1 MSLAHLRHGPLT
13 ERNNA
18 RAASLTKRAARLR
31 ALNQITQSITQ
42 HCGLPPALNL
52 DYDSLP
58 PPPHTP
64 SEDALLSAADLEKG
78 LHFQDSLLPFSL
90 DAVEHNP
97 AIKALAV
104 QNAASVTGPGVSAA
118 EFDASAPPSNSD
130 NVEKSPNDVGLDSDG
145 SRRPSYDSASLN
157 LPGRENRGSRAR
169 TAHLPPKEVQE
180 ERFRE
185 KQLRQEARR
194 KDAADAEKSQVE
206 AVSSPTS
213 TVDAVSM
220 ATPQPLGPSPL
231 TSTDEETVPKPQS
244 LQPSAEELLAKER
257 HDKLLQ
263 SQKEI
268 AYREALGHEDDS
280 PDVQLRLEQEQAA
293 KATRD
298 ALSSEGSITAINRGD
313 VPTTTED
320 SHVAA
325 STYSQSASPSD
336 SVSDAARKKKGVPR
350 PSLVDSMPSRDPALA
365 NPVVET
371 PGSTC
376 KKLSLEGNDLGR
388 PTLLG
393 TGRARTTGDVLKV
406 KTEQAVLRRPQRP
419 IKDQP
424 LSPVSVRCSELMKN
438 EGYNA
443 LKGAS
448 AELTKDYLEP
458 LYRIQVHEPPNGR
471 PLHELLQKASKVI
484 TTTEQFAGYHERQD
498 QRILRRIYQLQNAN
512 RWSLRQ
518 MQPCAEPA
526 APKTHMDHLM
536 AEMKWMRTDF
546 RQERKM
552 KRATAKFFAEQCA
565 DFCKATEEIQRSM
578 QVNAKRPVNWNL
590 IEAAP
595 HSPAESQLENVDTHS
610 PGSKSPPGLD
620 NDAESS
626 VEDFDM
632 PKTPQ
637 YATVVPSSFFPAI
650 NMDKDTL
657 HLQDNGFFHSALAE
671 LPLLTPFEED
681 ETPAHS
687 TSKHPTPAVSKFCS
701 AKMMIDVSGPPKKR
715 SRYDYCQDD
724 DSADEDSMPSAK
736 RPRASQDDTGL
747 RPEQTDVALFEP
759 ENKLLRSRLHQNTAF
774 RPPSEFQMPSS
785 QFYEFRTASQW
796 TEEDQQALRR
806 LAKEYSFNWSLIAD
820 DLSLSSRFTSASD
833 RRTPWECFER
843 WVELESLPNEMRK
856 TLYFKT
862 WNQRL
867 EGANR
872 NNEARYQ
879 QQVAQLAQTPGQ
891 PPAVMRKKTTP
902 FKVDKRRQNR
912 YLHMVDAMRKLARK
926 REQQAHK
933 QAEAQKAA
941 HMRKQ
946 HENAAPKNGIP
957 TPQEFSRMRQ
967 ERDVQAHA
975 RAERYR
981 EQMLGQQR
989 VSRVSTSDQNP
1000 HRLQVPKQA
1009 QMQRNGQIPNQPQA
1023 HPNAGAL
1030 NRAGPNNP
1038 HAQGGQAQPGG
1049 PQQMNHQG
1057 MPNGQHPNAA
1067 AAAQG
1072 GAHLNT
1078 PQNGGRGG
1086 IPQAQMQ
1093 PNMRPVANG
1102 QAHGTPDNMQQRVL
1116 EAQRASQLKANGQ
1129 QYQMAPPNRASPG
1142 GLHAP
1147 NGMMGN
1153 QPGMNGMQN
1162 VRTPGGQV
1170 QGYPSN
1176 QNGNSAASPHMPPP
1190 PTPTG
1195 QSHHPTQLSGGLTPA
1210 ITTIQ
1215 HQVQAQHPN
1224 ASAEDVQKIVTER
1237 LRQFQLQQGQ
1247 QQQSH
1252 QQARQSALS
1261 AAAGPHAANAVPNGS
1276 PAYTQN
1282 QAAFQQNNGNGQHA
1296 AFTGNSNSVP
1306 GNAAGAQ
1313 QYAANMRQR
1322 ALAQQNQIQHSNQG
1336 VPGQNNASP
1345 RPPQASPVPGMTA
1358 PSPNMASAQPQQ
1370 LYPHNAVT
1378 RTPTPQMARMGSG
1391 QGVAAPGISQ
1401 SGSQQQQQ
1409 APSAMQRQSPV
1420 IQQASPRPVSAGV
1433 ARQ

>member
-42 HCGLPPALNL
+42 HCGLPPALNR

-58 PPPHTP
+58 SPPHTP
-64 SEDALLSAADLEKG
+64 SEDALLDAADLEKG
-78 LHFQDSLLPFSL
+78 LHFQDALLPFSL
-90 DAVEHNP
+90 DAVEQNP
-97 AIKALAV
+97 AIKALAA
-104 QNAASVTGPGVSAA
+104 QHASSVTGPITAGESDVL
-118 EFDASAPPSNSD
+118 APITDSN
-130 NVEKSPNDVGLDSDG
+130 NIEKSPKDAGLDTDG

-157 LPGRENRGSRAR
+157 LPGRENRGPRAR

-194 KDAADAEKSQVE
+194 RDVADAERSQVE
-206 AVSSPTS
+206 ATSSPTS
-213 TVDAVSM
+213 AVDAASM

-231 TSTDEETVPKPQS
+231 TSNDEETVPKPPS
-244 LQPSAEELLAKER
+244 LQLSDEESLAKER

-298 ALSSEGSITAINRGD
+298 AVSSEGSAVTNDRSNA
-313 VPTTTED
+313 PTTTED
-320 SHVAA
+320 SRAA
-325 STYSQSASPSD
+325 GSAHSHSASPSD
-336 SVSDAARKKKGVPR
+336 SASDATQKKRGPR
-350 PSLVDSMPSRDPALA
+350 PSLVDNMPPRDPVLA
-365 NPVVET
+365 TTVVDNPVSARKQSPSLGVNET
-371 PGSTC
+371 ARP
-376 KKLSLEGNDLGR
+376 SLF
-388 PTLLG
+388 G

-406 KTEQAVLRRPQRP
+406 KTEQPVLRRPQRST
-419 IKDQP
+419 KDRP
-424 LSPVSVRCSELMKN
+424 LSPVSVRCSGLMKN
-438 EGYNA
+438 EGYIA

-458 LYRIQVHEPPNGR
+458 LYRIQVHEPPNGK

-526 APKTHMDHLM
+526 APKTHMDHVM

-565 DFCKATEEIQRSM
+565 EWRNGTEETQLSM
-578 QVNAKRPVNWNL
+578 QINAKPPVNWKMV
-590 IEAAP
+590 EAAP
-595 HSPAESQLENVDTHS
+595 HSPAESHLENADQQS

-650 NMDKDTL
+650 NMDRDTF
-657 HLQDNGFFHSALAE
+657 HLQDNESFHGALAE
-671 LPLLTPFEED
+671 LPLLTPFEDD

-687 TSKHPTPAVSKFCS
+687 TFKHPTPAVSKFCS

-715 SRYDYCQDD
+715 SRYDYCEDD
-724 DSADEDSMPSAK
+724 DSAGEDSMPSAK
-736 RPRASQDDTGL
+736 RPRASQDDSGL

-872 NNEARYQ
+872 NNEAKYQ

-891 PPAVMRKKTTP
+891 PPAIMRKKTTP

-912 YLHMVDAMRKLARK
+912 YLHMVDAML
-926 REQQAHK
+926 
-933 QAEAQKAA
+933 AQKAA

-989 VSRVSTSDQNP
+989 
-1000 HRLQVPKQA
+1000 QA
-1009 QMQRNGQIPNQPQA
+1009 QMQQRNGQLPNQPQA

-1030 NRAGPNNP
+1030 NRAGPNVP

-1057 MPNGQHPNAA
+1057 TPNSQHPN

-1078 PQNGGRGG
+1078 PQMGGRGG

-1093 PNMRPVANG
+1093 PNMRPIANG
-1102 QAHGTPDNMQQRVL
+1102 QAHGTPDSMQQRVL
-1116 EAQRASQLKANGQ
+1116 EAQRTSQMKANGQ

-1147 NGMMGN
+1147 NGMMGS

-1170 QGYPSN
+1170 QNYPSN

-1195 QSHHPTQLSGGLTPA
+1195 QSHHPPQLSSGLTPA

-1215 HQVQAQHPN
+1215 NQVQAQHPN

-1237 LRQFQLQQGQ
+1237 LRQYHLQQGQ

-1261 AAAGPHAANAVPNGS
+1261 AAAGPHAVNAVSIGT

-1282 QAAFQQNNGNGQHA
+1282 QTAFQQNNGNGQHA
-1296 AFTGNSNSVP
+1296 AFNGNGNNVP

-1322 ALAQQNQIQHSNQG
+1322 AIAQQNQIQHPNQG
-1336 VPGQNNASP
+1336 VPGQNNVSP
-1345 RPPQASPVPGMTA
+1345 CPPQASPVPGMTA
-1358 PSPNMASAQPQQ
+1358 PSPNMAPAQPQQ
-1370 LYPHNAVT
+1370 VYPHNAVA

-1391 QGVAAPGISQ
+1391 QGVAAPGTPQ
-1401 SGSQQQQQ
+1401 SGPQQQQT
-1409 APSAMQRQSPV
+1409 PSAMQRQSPV
-1420 IQQASPRPVSAGV
+1420 VQQASPRPVSAGV